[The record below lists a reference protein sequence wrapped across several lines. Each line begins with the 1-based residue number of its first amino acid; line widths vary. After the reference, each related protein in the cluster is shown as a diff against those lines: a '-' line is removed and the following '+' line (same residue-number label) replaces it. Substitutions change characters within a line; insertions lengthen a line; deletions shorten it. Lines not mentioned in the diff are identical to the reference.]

1 MAITIKKVSSK
12 KELKTFIRFNY
23 ELYKENPYSVPD
35 LYDDMLNTFSP
46 KKNAAF
52 EFCEAEYFLAYKDN
66 KVVGRIAGIINKRA
80 NETWNKKEVRFGWID
95 FLDDIEISRALL
107 DAVAQWGKSKGMDTI
122 QGPLG
127 FTDFDAEG
135 MLVEGFDQL
144 STMATIY
151 NYPYYPQHMEKL
163 GFEKDADWVEY
174 KIYIPD
180 AIPDK
185 HKRISDL
192 IQRKFNLKVK
202 KYTSGKKIAAEYGQ
216 AIFELMNEAYA
227 PLYGFSALSQGQ
239 INQYIKMYLPI
250 VDLRMVTLVTDA
262 EDKLVAVGI
271 SMPSLSEAL
280 QKAKGRLLPMGWYHL
295 LKVLFLHKYPPMLD
309 LLLVAVKPE
318 YQNKGV
324 NALLFSDL
332 IPVYQQL
339 GFEYAESNPELELN
353 GKVQAQWEYFK
364 TEQHKRRRAY
374 KKSRPNGTG
383 PGTPCVLMQGVPLVQ
398 RPAPVSGGV
407 FILPGAP
414 LPVNYSAKYFL
425 TSSPSMSWRK
435 RVNAVISVSFPSGN
449 SQPI

>member
-1 MAITIKKVSSK
+1 MAITIKKVSTQ

-23 ELYKENPYSVPD
+23 ELYKDNPYSVPD

-52 EFCEAEYFLAYKDN
+52 EFCEAVYFLAYKDD
-66 KVVGRIAGIINKRA
+66 KVVGRIAGIINHRA
-80 NETWNKKEVRFGWID
+80 NETWQKKEVRFGWID

-107 DAVAQWGKSKGMDTI
+107 DAVSEWGKSKGMDTI

-135 MLVEGFDQL
+135 MLIEGFDQL

-174 KIYIPD
+174 KIYVPD

-192 IQRKFNLKVK
+192 IQRKFNLKIK

-239 INQYIKMYLPI
+239 IDQYIKMYLPI
-250 VDLRMVTLVTDA
+250 VDLRMVTLITDA
-262 EDKLVAVGI
+262 DDKLIAVGI

-295 LKVLFLHKYPPMLD
+295 MKVLFMHKYPPMLD
-309 LLLVAVKPE
+309 LLLVAE

-339 GFEYAESNPELELN
+339 GFKYAESNPELELN
-353 GKVQAQWEYFK
+353 GKVQAQWEYFE

-374 KKSRPNGTG
+374 KKSI
-383 PGTPCVLMQGVPLVQ
+383 V
-398 RPAPVSGGV
+398 
-407 FILPGAP
+407 
-414 LPVNYSAKYFL
+414 
-425 TSSPSMSWRK
+425 
-435 RVNAVISVSFPSGN
+435 
-449 SQPI
+449 